1 MKKKLTHQAPPAPK
15 AKVAELSDNAS
26 FSQIVKFFND
36 NQKATV
42 FFKAGGKIDKLVET
56 NAVRWRLLLNEVDMH
71 GTMGGINLSALGREL
86 TKDEYIIILT
96 QFCASVA
103 GHDYSLT
110 ADGDYDG
117 DGNFFQNAYHLRYLP
132 NASFR
137 DELRKKHG
145 IEVIEEESDI
155 LLRKVEVE
163 KSETSSFQTGDRVE
177 IVGYEPLEGVHGV
190 ISHLSTSE
198 PGGMVIEADNP
209 PYCDYCGRLLF
220 GIPVSLL
227 RKESKGYLAC
237 HSKKIG
243 STKHSV
249 EPAKVEQKPE
259 LEVCVGLVGGQ
270 ICCSKLP
277 EGVKLTIW

>member
-117 DGNFFQNAYHLRYLP
+117 DGNFFQNAYHL
-132 NASFR
+132 
-137 DELRKKHG
+137 
-145 IEVIEEESDI
+145 
-155 LLRKVEVE
+155 
-163 KSETSSFQTGDRVE
+163 
-177 IVGYEPLEGVHGV
+177 
-190 ISHLSTSE
+190 
-198 PGGMVIEADNP
+198 
-209 PYCDYCGRLLF
+209 
-220 GIPVSLL
+220 L